1 MTSRVAKAD
10 FLRAFMRR
18 SCDDMGHTLGLFV
31 LQQMVRMNGK
41 LGKLI
46 EHLSLERIEENLY
59 RGPSADL
66 GWGRVYG
73 GQVLAQAI
81 QASAATVSSDHRI
94 HSMHAYF
101 LLAGD
106 VNIPVLYD
114 VDRIRNG
121 RSFTTRRTVA
131 IQHGEAILNMAA
143 SFQKWEPGFEHQIDM
158 PDVPPPE
165 RVESDHDR
173 NMERA
178 QSLPPFIRKLA
189 TLETPFE
196 IRTLG
201 DLVDPIAPEIRPA
214 TRKYWLRTTSA
225 LPDDYHLHCTLLAYA
240 SDHNFLTTALQPHGV
255 TWLTPRIQLA
265 SLDHTIWF
273 HHDFRIDD
281 WLLYV
286 IESPAAAH
294 ARGLVLG
301 RFYNQD
307 GVLVASTAQ
316 EGLMRTR
323 EP

>member
-10 FLRAFMRR
+10 CLRAFMRR

-114 VDRIRNG
+114 
-121 RSFTTRRTVA
+121 
-131 IQHGEAILNMAA
+131 
-143 SFQKWEPGFEHQIDM
+143 
-158 PDVPPPE
+158 
-165 RVESDHDR
+165 
-173 NMERA
+173 
-178 QSLPPFIRKLA
+178 
-189 TLETPFE
+189 
-196 IRTLG
+196 
-201 DLVDPIAPEIRPA
+201 
-214 TRKYWLRTTSA
+214 
-225 LPDDYHLHCTLLAYA
+225 
-240 SDHNFLTTALQPHGV
+240 
-255 TWLTPRIQLA
+255 
-265 SLDHTIWF
+265 
-273 HHDFRIDD
+273 
-281 WLLYV
+281 
-286 IESPAAAH
+286 
-294 ARGLVLG
+294 
-301 RFYNQD
+301 
-307 GVLVASTAQ
+307 
-316 EGLMRTR
+316 
-323 EP
+323 

>member
-1 MTSRVAKAD
+1 
-10 FLRAFMRR
+10 
-18 SCDDMGHTLGLFV
+18 
-31 LQQMVRMNGK
+31 MNGK
-41 LGKLI
+41 LDQLL

-81 QASAATVSSDHRI
+81 QASAATVESDHRI

-101 LLAGD
+101 LLGGD
-106 VNIPVLYD
+106 PKIPVLYD

-131 IQHGEAILNMAA
+131 IQHGKAILNMAA
-143 SFQKWEPGFEHQIDM
+143 SFQKQEPGFEHQIDM

-165 RVESDHDR
+165 KVPDDHQRNIDR
-173 NMERA
+173 S
-178 QSLPPFIRKLA
+178 QHLPPFVQKL
-189 TLETPFE
+189 TTIKTPFE

-201 DLVDPIAPEIRPA
+201 DLTDPIAPEIRPA
-214 TRKYWLRTTSA
+214 TRKYWLRTRKPIA
-225 LPDDYHLHCTLLAYA
+225 DDFHLHCTLLAYA
-240 SDHNFLTTALQPHGV
+240 SDHNFLTSALQPHGV
-255 TWLTPRIQLA
+255 TWLTPHIQLA
-265 SLDHTIWF
+265 SLDHAIWF

-286 IESPAAAH
+286 IESPAAGN
-294 ARGLVLG
+294 ARGLVTG

-316 EGLMRTR
+316 EGLMRAR
-323 EP
+323 EPEPPR

>member
-1 MTSRVAKAD
+1 MSFVVIHAT
-10 FLRAFMRR
+10 LRTDCISALR
-18 SCDDMGHTLGLFV
+18 DTT
-31 LQQMVRMNGK
+31 MNGK
-41 LGKLI
+41 LDQLI
-46 EHLSLERIEENLY
+46 QHLSLERIEENLY

-81 QASAATVSSDHRI
+81 QASSATVKNEHRI

-106 VNIPVLYD
+106 PSIPVLYD
-114 VDRIRNG
+114 VDRIRDG

-143 SFQKWEPGFEHQIDM
+143 SFQKQEPGFEHQIDM

-165 RVESDHDR
+165 KVEDDHTR
-173 NMERA
+173 NLERA
-178 QSLPPFIRKLA
+178 KHLPPFIQKLA
-189 TLETPFE
+189 TIETPFE

-201 DLVDPIAPEIRPA
+201 DLLDPIAPEIRPA
-214 TRKYWLRTTSA
+214 TRKYWLRTRQP

-240 SDHNFLTTALQPHGV
+240 SDHNFLTSALQPHGV
-255 TWLTPRIQLA
+255 TWLTPHIQLA
-265 SLDHTIWF
+265 SLDHAIWF
-273 HHDFRIDD
+273 HHDFRMDD

-286 IESPAAAH
+286 IESPAAGN
-294 ARGLVLG
+294 ARGLVTG

-323 EP
+323 QPKRPAE